1 MPAASVS
8 VKVTAVRA
16 RSFVVM
22 LAGVVPASAMAC
34 PQCARV
40 EPVQDGGAL
49 AWLAALPL
57 GLMALGALALWRWW
71 SREGSRPSDGV
82 G

>member
-1 MPAASVS
+1 MS

-16 RSFVVM
+16 RSFIGM
-22 LAGVVPASAMAC
+22 LAVAVPASAMAC

-40 EPVQDGGAL
+40 EPVQGGGAL

-57 GLMALGALALWRWW
+57 GLMVVGALALWRWW
-71 SREGSRPSDGV
+71 AREGSRPGDGV

>member
-16 RSFVVM
+16 RSFVVV
-22 LAGVVPASAMAC
+22 LSVAVPASATAC

-40 EPVQDGGAL
+40 EPVQGGGAL
-49 AWLAALPL
+49 AWLAVIPL
-57 GLMALGALALWRWW
+57 GLMAVGALALWRWW
-71 SREGSRPSDGV
+71 AREGSRPSDGV